1 MGEKTIVSV
10 AYECTIIINN
20 NNNIIDSIR
29 GSENRFKW
37 HLLNGHKSAR
47 IRNSHRKEETHNL
60 SKISRFLFK
69 SFHIRR
75 LQKQLFFSPIQILIF
90 WTLRNSADGHIS
102 SSLGNLWLAR
112 LRFWLGFRDK
122 SFYKD
127 DFDYI
132 KRVSVSRSC
141 QHFSYSS
148 FKRRR
153 PCKRVYFTPDW
164 NFTPGITNRLKISGS
179 ETMAT

>member
-1 MGEKTIVSV
+1 MV
-10 AYECTIIINN
+10 INPLGFGTHTGKMKRTTKARLADFYLNPFTFVGYRN
-20 NNNIIDSIR
+20 NC
-29 GSENRFKW
+29 
-37 HLLNGHKSAR
+37 
-47 IRNSHRKEETHNL
+47 
-60 SKISRFLFK
+60 
-69 SFHIRR
+69 
-75 LQKQLFFSPIQILIF
+75 FFSPTQILIF

-164 NFTPGITNRLKISGS
+164 NFKPGITNRLKISGS